1 MEHSIKSFWADHVKA
16 ANISGLSLAQYARDH
31 AVPLKQLYAW
41 RSKFK
46 VEGTLSVPSSPSN
59 VAVVAR
65 RFVAVRLARPLS
77 VEPVASAA
85 APRCQLILAP
95 GISLELSE
103 LPDPSWL
110 IALQRAAQGAR

>member
-16 ANISGLSLAQYARDH
+16 ANSSGLSLAQYARDH

-77 VEPVASAA
+77 VEPVARAA
-85 APRCQLILAP
+85 APRCQLLLAP
-95 GISLELSE
+95 GVSLELSE

-110 IALQRAAQGAR
+110 VALQRAAQGAR

>member
-16 ANISGLSLAQYARDH
+16 AKISGLSLAQYARDH

-46 VEGTLSVPSSPSN
+46 VESTLSVPSSPSN
-59 VAVVAR
+59 VAVAAR

-77 VEPVASAA
+77 VEPVASATV
-85 APRCQLILAP
+85 PCCQLILAP
-95 GISLELSE
+95 GVCLELSE

-110 IALQRAAQGAR
+110 VALQRAAQGAR

>member
-16 ANISGLSLAQYARDH
+16 AKISGLSLAQYARDH

-46 VEGTLSVPSSPSN
+46 VESTLSVPSSPSN
-59 VAVVAR
+59 VAVAAR

-85 APRCQLILAP
+85 APCCQLILAP
-95 GISLELSE
+95 GVSLELSE

-110 IALQRAAQGAR
+110 IALQCAAQGAR

>member
-16 ANISGLSLAQYARDH
+16 AKISGLSLAQYARDH

-59 VAVVAR
+59 DAVVVPKAKYI
-65 RFVAVRLARPLS
+65 AQ
-77 VEPVASAA
+77 VE
-85 APRCQLILAP
+85 
-95 GISLELSE
+95 
-103 LPDPSWL
+103 D
-110 IALQRAAQGAR
+110 ALN